1 MTESPIIEA
10 TTLALNDSQMRH
22 ILGAAM
28 SELVTTEHDGAV
40 LIIRLNRPEAR
51 NAINFDCAQAL
62 AGAFEQLD
70 SDDTIRIGVLTGE
83 GGHFSAGM
91 DLKDFAASGRRPRVP
106 GRGFAGF
113 TEQPPVKPLIA
124 AVEGYALAGGFEMV
138 LACDLVVAAN
148 TAMFGLP
155 EVKRGL
161 IAGAGGLLRLPQRLP
176 YHVAMEA
183 ILTGEHMTAARI
195 HAFGLINTLTEPGQ
209 ALAEARV
216 LAQKIAANGPLA
228 VQLSKQVV
236 NQGLDWSQEEMFA
249 KQVPFMEK
257 IVASLDA
264 KEGALA
270 FAQKRAPVWRGQ

>member
-1 MTESPIIEA
+1 
-10 TTLALNDSQMRH
+10 MRQ

-28 SELVTTEHDGAV
+28 SELVTTEQDGAV

-70 SDDTIRIGVLTGE
+70 GDDAIRIGVLTGE

-183 ILTGEHMTAARI
+183 ILTGEHLSAVRM
-195 HAFGLINTLTEPGQ
+195 HAFGLINALTEPGQ
-209 ALAEARV
+209 ALTEARA

-236 NQGLDWSQEEMFA
+236 SQGLDWSQDEMFA
-249 KQVPFMEK
+249 KQVPFMEQ
-257 IVASLDA
+257 ILASQDA

-270 FAQKRAPVWRGQ
+270 FAQKRAPVWCGQ

>member
-1 MTESPIIEA
+1 MIG
-10 TTLALNDSQMRH
+10 ALMSALGDEPLRH
-22 ILGAAM
+22 ISGAAM
-28 SELVTTEHDGAV
+28 SDLVTTEQDGAV
-40 LIIRLNRPEAR
+40 LIIRLNRPGAR

-62 AGAFEQLD
+62 ANAFEKLD

-176 YHVAMEA
+176 YHLAMEA
-183 ILTGEHMTAARI
+183 ILTGDHMTAARM

-209 ALAEARV
+209 ALTEARM

-236 NQGLDWSQEEMFA
+236 SQGIDWSQDEMFA

-257 IVASLDA
+257 ILASQDA

-270 FAQKRAPVWRGQ
+270 FAQKRTPIWRGQ

>member
-1 MTESPIIEA
+1 
-10 TTLALNDSQMRH
+10 MRD
-22 ILGAAM
+22 
-28 SELVTTEHDGAV
+28 LVTTEQDGAV

-51 NAINFDCAQAL
+51 NAVNHDCALAL
-62 AGAFEQLD
+62 ASAFEQLD
-70 SDDTIRIGVLTGE
+70 EDDGIRIGVLTGE

-91 DLKDFAASGRRPRVP
+91 DLKDFAASGRRPRVA
-106 GRGFAGF
+106 GKGFAGF
-113 TEQPPVKPLIA
+113 TEQPPIKPVIA

-138 LACDLVVAAN
+138 LACDLVVAGK

-183 ILTGEHMTAARI
+183 ILTGEPISAARM
-195 HAFGLINTLTEPGQ
+195 HALGLINALTEPGK
-209 ALAEARV
+209 ALVEARA
-216 LAQKIAANGPLA
+216 LAQKIATNGPLA

-236 NQGLDWSQEEMFA
+236 SQGLDWSQAEMFA
-249 KQVPFMEK
+249 KQAPFMEK
-257 IVASLDA
+257 IVASQDA